1 MTFASIS
8 TPGQQLANQLRELI
22 TQAGIWSPRGK
33 QIAIGPS
40 EIGHECSR
48 RLAYKLLD
56 WEKPNE
62 SGSSSWAAQVGSAIH
77 NYLAEVFGKLEG
89 YEVEQKVQI
98 RANLSG
104 TIDLYDSVRGLV
116 LDWKTT
122 GFNQLKERRSAGA
135 TIQQQVQIQLYG
147 YGKAQMGAPVNKVG
161 LVYLPVS
168 GSLDDMHVEL
178 FDYDESVAIK
188 ALSRIDDLYTLLSTV
203 DVEQNPQMLTV
214 IPAAASRNCNWC
226 PYFIPFS
233 KDLAKGCNGDTIVD
247 S

>member
-8 TPGQQLANQLRELI
+8 TPNQQLAQQLKDLI

-62 SGSSSWAAQVGSAIH
+62 QSLGSWAAQVGTAIH
-77 NYLAEVFGKLEG
+77 AYLAEVFQKLEG

-104 TIDLYDSVRGLV
+104 TIDLYDSIRGIV
-116 LDWKTT
+116 LDWKTVGYT
-122 GFNQLKERRSAGA
+122 NLKERKSSGA
-135 TIQQQVQIQLYG
+135 TQQQIVQIQLYG
-147 YGKAQMGAPVNKVG
+147 YGKVQSGATVNKVG
-161 LVYLPVS
+161 LVYLPTS
-168 GSLDDMHVEL
+168 GSLDEMHIEL
-178 FDYDESVAIK
+178 FDYDESVALK
-188 ALSRIDDLYTLLSTV
+188 ALSRIDDLYSLLSQV
-203 DVEQNPQMLTV
+203 DVEANPEMLSL
-214 IPAAASRNCNWC
+214 IPAEASRMCNYC
-226 PYFIPFS
+226 PYFLPFS
-233 KDLAKGCNGDTIVD
+233 KDLAKGCNGDTD
-247 S
+247 G

>member
-8 TPGQQLANQLRELI
+8 SPGQQVAQQLKELI
-22 TQAGIWSPRGK
+22 VQAGTWSPRSK

-62 SGSSSWAAQVGSAIH
+62 SGSSSWAAQVGIAIH
-77 NYLAEVFGKLEG
+77 AYLAEVFGKIEG
-89 YEVEQKVQI
+89 YEVEQRVVI
-98 RANLSG
+98 RSSLSG
-104 TIDLYDSVRGLV
+104 TVDLFDSIRGIV
-116 LDWKTT
+116 LDWKTV
-122 GFNQLKERRSAGA
+122 GFNQLKERRSEGA

-147 YGKAQMGAPVNKVG
+147 YGKAQSGATVNKVG
-161 LVYLPVS
+161 LVYLPTS
-168 GSLDDMHVEL
+168 GALEDMHCEL
-178 FDYDESVAIK
+178 FDYDESVALK

-203 DVEQNPQMLTV
+203 DVEANPTMLNV
-214 IPAAASRNCNWC
+214 IPAAPSRNCNWC

-233 KDLAKGCNGDTIVD
+233 KDLAKGCNGDTQA
-247 S
+247 

>member
-8 TPGQQLANQLRELI
+8 TPNQQLAQQLKDLI

-62 SGSSSWAAQVGSAIH
+62 QSSGSWAAQVGTAIH
-77 NYLAEVFGKLEG
+77 AYLAEVFQKLEG

-104 TIDLYDSVRGLV
+104 TIDLYDSIRGIV
-116 LDWKTT
+116 LDWKTVGYT
-122 GFNQLKERRSAGA
+122 NLKERKSSGA
-135 TIQQQVQIQLYG
+135 TQQQIVQIQLYG
-147 YGKAQMGAPVNKVG
+147 YGKVQSGATVNKVG
-161 LVYLPVS
+161 LVYLPTS
-168 GSLDDMHVEL
+168 GSLDEMHIEL
-178 FDYDESVAIK
+178 FDYDESVALK
-188 ALSRIDDLYTLLSTV
+188 ALSRIDDLYSLLSQV
-203 DVEQNPQMLTV
+203 DVEANPEMLSL
-214 IPAAASRNCNWC
+214 IPAEASRMCNYC
-226 PYFIPFS
+226 PYFLPFS
-233 KDLAKGCNGDTIVD
+233 KDLAKGCNGDTD
-247 S
+247 G

>member
-8 TPGQQLANQLRELI
+8 TPGQQLGNQLRELI

-62 SGSSSWAAQVGSAIH
+62 SGSSSWAAQVGTAIH
-77 NYLAEVFGKLEG
+77 AYLAEVFGKLEG

-98 RANLSG
+98 RANLAG
-104 TIDLYDSVRGLV
+104 TIDLFDSIRGIV
-116 LDWKTT
+116 LDWKTV
-122 GFNQLKERRSAGA
+122 GFNQLKERRSEGA

-147 YGKAQMGAPVNKVG
+147 YGKAQSGATVNKVG
-161 LVYLPVS
+161 LVYLPTS

-178 FDYDESVAIK
+178 FDYDESVALK

-203 DVEQNPQMLTV
+203 DVEANPAMLTV
-214 IPAAASRNCNWC
+214 IPSAPTRTCNWC
-226 PYFIPFS
+226 PYFLPFS
-233 KDLAKGCNGDTIVD
+233 KDLSKGCNGDTIA
-247 S
+247 

>member
-8 TPGQQLANQLRELI
+8 TPNQQLAQQLKDLI

-62 SGSSSWAAQVGSAIH
+62 QSSGSWAAQVGTAIH
-77 NYLAEVFGKLEG
+77 AYLAEVFQKLEG

-104 TIDLYDSVRGLV
+104 TIDLYDSIRGIV
-116 LDWKTT
+116 LDWKTVGYT
-122 GFNQLKERRSAGA
+122 NLKERKSSGA
-135 TIQQQVQIQLYG
+135 TQQQIVQIQLYG
-147 YGKAQMGAPVNKVG
+147 YGKVQSGATVNKVG
-161 LVYLPVS
+161 LVYLPTS
-168 GSLDDMHVEL
+168 GSLDEMHIEL
-178 FDYDESVAIK
+178 FDYDESIALK
-188 ALSRIDDLYTLLSTV
+188 ALSRIDDLYSLLSQV
-203 DVEQNPQMLTV
+203 DVEANPEMLTL
-214 IPAAASRNCNWC
+214 IPAEASRMCNYC
-226 PYFIPFS
+226 PYFLPFS
-233 KDLAKGCNGDTIVD
+233 KDLAKGCNGDTD
-247 S
+247 G

>member
-8 TPGQQLANQLRELI
+8 TPNQQLAQQLKDLI

-62 SGSSSWAAQVGSAIH
+62 QSSGSWAAQVGTAIH
-77 NYLAEVFGKLEG
+77 AYLAEVFQKLEG

-104 TIDLYDSVRGLV
+104 TIDLYDSIRDIV
-116 LDWKTT
+116 LDWKTVGYT
-122 GFNQLKERRSAGA
+122 NLKERKSSGA
-135 TIQQQVQIQLYG
+135 TQQQIVQIQLYG
-147 YGKAQMGAPVNKVG
+147 YGKVQSGATVNKVG
-161 LVYLPVS
+161 LVYLPTS
-168 GSLDDMHVEL
+168 GSLDEMHIEL
-178 FDYDESVAIK
+178 FDYDESVALK
-188 ALSRIDDLYTLLSTV
+188 ALSRIDDLYSLLSQV
-203 DVEQNPQMLTV
+203 DVEANPEMLTL
-214 IPAAASRNCNWC
+214 IPAEASRMCNYC
-226 PYFIPFS
+226 PYFLPFS
-233 KDLAKGCNGDTIVD
+233 KDLAKGCNGDTD
-247 S
+247 G

>member
-8 TPGQQLANQLRELI
+8 TPGEQLAQQLRELI
-22 TQAGIWSPRGK
+22 TQAGIWTPRGK

-62 SGSSSWAAQVGSAIH
+62 SGSSSWAAQVGTAIH
-77 NYLAEVFGKLEG
+77 AYLAEVFGKLEG
-89 YEVEQKVQI
+89 YEVEQRVQI

-104 TIDLYDSVRGLV
+104 TIDLFDSIRGIV
-116 LDWKTT
+116 LDWKTV
-122 GFNQLKERRSAGA
+122 GFNQLKERRSSGA

-147 YGKAQMGAPVNKVG
+147 YGKAQMGATVNKVG
-161 LVYLPVS
+161 LVYLPTS
-168 GSLDDMHVEL
+168 GGLDDMHVEL

-203 DVEQNPQMLTV
+203 DVEANPQMLTV
-214 IPAAASRNCNWC
+214 IPAAPTRNCNWC
-226 PYFIPFS
+226 PYFLPFS
-233 KDLAKGCNGDTIVD
+233 TDLSKGCNGDTI
-247 S
+247 SG